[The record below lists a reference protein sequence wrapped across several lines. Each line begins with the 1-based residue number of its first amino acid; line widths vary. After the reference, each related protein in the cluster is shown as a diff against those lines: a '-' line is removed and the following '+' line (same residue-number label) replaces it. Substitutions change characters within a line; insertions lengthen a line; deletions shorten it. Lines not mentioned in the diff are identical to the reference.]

1 MSSVLYLHGFASG
14 PTSAKGEYFQRRFAE
29 AGITVHQPDLAEGDF
44 SRLTVT
50 RQLEAASRAADAVQP
65 SLVIGSSLGGYVA
78 AILAAARPETIP
90 ALVLLAPAFDF
101 ARRWAERL
109 GEAEMAAWKEFGAL
123 EVYHYGERRNLPLRH
138 GFYEDALKHEPFPA
152 FAQPCLILHGR
163 RDEVVDAN
171 QSIHYAQGKSNI
183 RLEIVDSDH
192 ALTDV
197 LHDIW
202 PRVRDFRRKHEPA
215 APRDA

>member
-14 PTSAKGEYFQRRFAE
+14 PASAKGQYFQRRFAE

-50 RQLEAASRAADAVQP
+50 RQLETARKAAEAVQP
-65 SLVIGSSLGGYVA
+65 HLVIGSSLGGYLA
-78 AILAAARPETIP
+78 ALLAAALPETVP
-90 ALVLLAPAFDF
+90 ALLLLAPAFNF
-101 ARRWAERL
+101 ARRWAVRL
-109 GEAEMAAWKEFGAL
+109 GEAQMAAWREFGAR
-123 EVYHYGERRNLPLRH
+123 EVYHYGEKRDLPLRY
-138 GFYEDALKHEPFPA
+138 GFYEDALKHEPFPT

-183 RLEIVDSDH
+183 RLEILESDH

-197 LHDIW
+197 LDEIW
-202 PRVRDFRRKHEPA
+202 ARVHEFHGKCEPA
-215 APRDA
+215 APQDA

>member
-1 MSSVLYLHGFASG
+1 MSCVLYLHGFASG
-14 PTSAKGEYFQRRFAE
+14 PTSAKGQFFQRRFAE

-44 SRLTVT
+44 SSLTVT
-50 RQLEAASRAADAVQP
+50 RQLEAARRAAEAVQP

-78 AILAAARPETIP
+78 ALLAAARPETIP

-123 EVYHYGERRNLPLRH
+123 EVYHYGEKRDLPLH
-138 GFYEDALKHEPFPA
+138 YEFYEDALKHEPFPA
-152 FAQPCLILHGR
+152 FAQPCLILHGL

-192 ALTDV
+192 VLTDCLDDLWAWV
-197 LHDIW
+197 Y
-202 PRVRDFRRKHEPA
+202 DFYRTHEPA
-215 APRDA
+215 QRRDA